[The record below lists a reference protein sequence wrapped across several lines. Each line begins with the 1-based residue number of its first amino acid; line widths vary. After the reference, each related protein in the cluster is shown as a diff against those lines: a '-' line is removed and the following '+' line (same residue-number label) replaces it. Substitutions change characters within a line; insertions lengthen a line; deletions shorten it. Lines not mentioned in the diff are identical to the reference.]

1 RNPGTQRLEHRVAP
15 RNHLGPAAGVRL
27 SGPRRALGLLRSIR
41 VATSTLLGEAL
52 LGRLALAC
60 GVVWPV
66 FGLGRRTPALQR
78 LPALA
83 SGAHL
88 WPLAP
93 LAHGTRAGLLA
104 TALHVNSS
112 HRGRHRTRQSAA
124 SVQCEA
130 VGVS

>member
-1 RNPGTQRLEHRVAP
+1 
-15 RNHLGPAAGVRL
+15 
-27 SGPRRALGLLRSIR
+27 
-41 VATSTLLGEAL
+41 ATSTLLGEAL

-66 FGLGRRTPALQR
+66 FGLGRQAPALQR

-130 VGVS
+130 VGVSSIWMPAAASSSRMRSAAAKSLFLRA